1 MLDTEDKFEVEP
13 FENDDELQLINKES
27 FKFIYDEYE
36 YEDESSK
43 IDNVYYRENPF
54 AKGIDFDFDTKQK
67 EEIINKNVIKLP
79 GIESFKNFNE
89 FINGNI
95 YNKDEFRKL
104 IESIKNGFGNNNV
117 FNLYG
122 NINSQIVDDL
132 CKFFYMEKNFKNGIY
147 IIRQIGSEAD
157 FVNFIN
163 NIELKDK
170 NKSDLVLIEPN
181 DENKIEHI
189 YKDKNESLVVLDK
202 INNEK
207 LFKNF
212 NPLNLMQEKKYIK
225 FLICSKEQEKL
236 FINGKEFTYTKEE
249 KDLNE
254 KYEFIKSYINSMN
267 II

>member
-1 MLDTEDKFEVEP
+1 M
-13 FENDDELQLINKES
+13 
-27 FKFIYDEYE
+27 
-36 YEDESSK
+36 
-43 IDNVYYRENPF
+43 
-54 AKGIDFDFDTKQK
+54 
-67 EEIINKNVIKLP
+67 
-79 GIESFKNFNE
+79 
-89 FINGNI
+89 
-95 YNKDEFRKL
+95 
-104 IESIKNGFGNNNV
+104 

-181 DENKIEHI
+181 DENKIEQI